1 MGLERQRLE
10 SARARAGDAALEQSA
25 KYQTFVEEKNN
36 AQAQYDAAK
45 TEIARKEASLQA
57 EWDRLAAAK
66 FEFAQQKSVVTN
78 TPNPVRQSRPFM
90 TEPVLGSQMPGPDT
104 GRNLLSQFDRPQR
117 PAPSSA
123 PQLRVPR
130 QGPEVDAIMTP
141 VQPPDLSEPVKTAP
155 PPLPA
160 SAETPQKTII
170 NPDSQSLINTD
181 PRYRN
186 LPSATKRAFEAAAHE
201 ETADYVPQDARFNR
215 SRIEDTETSMGGL
228 SPIAE
233 TSTIKSVLPE
243 IAIGPAVP
251 KSDAPESRADICS
264 NLKDALGNFE
274 RQPDDMTLRNL
285 IGKLTGKLASTRLS
299 SFAGQNLKNY
309 SDRLL
314 RSGNEL
320 NSEEFSHMAKL
331 IEELCEGLWGKTS
344 SNLAYKKTSQ
354 QVQED
359 AVSGTPSAPRA
370 EVNFTTPLLS
380 TFDSGSTSGVPQGFV
395 APKAPNTGPNPFLL
409 SHRKDDKTL
418 DSVQRNLTE
427 HHELLHKSEKYTQRA
442 LSQNPELYAQY
453 LDEKKRME
461 SLQRVD
467 PGLPPVPRKVV
478 SPDDRPHVINDYKRL
493 RKYWIEQYMLA
504 DNQGELQQEIVKSS
518 APRINKRKSI
528 IQSLKTKKQAMEA
541 QLSKISTPKD
551 VLKQKKSVTALE
563 QQIFRELEDNKKD
576 RILHEEAKIAYE
588 KSKSKYV
595 RGTQAAQNALKQI
608 RTLQDG
614 LPVEPNAI
622 LAFTDQHLDAHRP
635 ESDGSDIS
643 ISRSDSDI
651 SQTEIDTAIKQPKKL
666 DRKILKHEK
675 KIATLTTKY
684 TTAHNKFSRYDLIG
698 TPEKQKRSRFSD
710 IFQLV
715 KTLQGKA
722 TAKKKTVGTL
732 LQSIKKALP
741 QGTPFKTSKFT
752 PKIVNLNEHSQRNL
766 QTVMDALKTGEF
778 ENPYMAILLRTIGQ
792 KNSTIEYQ
800 EKSGKL
806 FKAFTQQNEYLEE
819 EKVKLGR
826 YVKIKTFIPKKPGDI
841 LGALKRKKRVAKAV
855 TEEVKL
861 GAKRR
866 MRAVGSSKRT
876 KKIVSGK
883 DEARYFPNV

>member
-1 MGLERQRLE
+1 M
-10 SARARAGDAALEQSA
+10 
-25 KYQTFVEEKNN
+25 
-36 AQAQYDAAK
+36 
-45 TEIARKEASLQA
+45 
-57 EWDRLAAAK
+57 
-66 FEFAQQKSVVTN
+66 
-78 TPNPVRQSRPFM
+78 
-90 TEPVLGSQMPGPDT
+90 
-104 GRNLLSQFDRPQR
+104 
-117 PAPSSA
+117 
-123 PQLRVPR
+123 
-130 QGPEVDAIMTP
+130 
-141 VQPPDLSEPVKTAP
+141 
-155 PPLPA
+155 
-160 SAETPQKTII
+160 
-170 NPDSQSLINTD
+170 
-181 PRYRN
+181 
-186 LPSATKRAFEAAAHE
+186 
-201 ETADYVPQDARFNR
+201 
-215 SRIEDTETSMGGL
+215 
-228 SPIAE
+228 
-233 TSTIKSVLPE
+233 
-243 IAIGPAVP
+243 
-251 KSDAPESRADICS
+251 
-264 NLKDALGNFE
+264 
-274 RQPDDMTLRNL
+274 
-285 IGKLTGKLASTRLS
+285 
-299 SFAGQNLKNY
+299 
-309 SDRLL
+309 
-314 RSGNEL
+314 
-320 NSEEFSHMAKL
+320 
-331 IEELCEGLWGKTS
+331 
-344 SNLAYKKTSQ
+344 
-354 QVQED
+354 
-359 AVSGTPSAPRA
+359 
-370 EVNFTTPLLS
+370 
-380 TFDSGSTSGVPQGFV
+380 
-395 APKAPNTGPNPFLL
+395 
-409 SHRKDDKTL
+409 
-418 DSVQRNLTE
+418 
-427 HHELLHKSEKYTQRA
+427 
-442 LSQNPELYAQY
+442 
-453 LDEKKRME
+453 
-461 SLQRVD
+461 
-467 PGLPPVPRKVV
+467 
-478 SPDDRPHVINDYKRL
+478 
-493 RKYWIEQYMLA
+493 
-504 DNQGELQQEIVKSS
+504 
-518 APRINKRKSI
+518 
-528 IQSLKTKKQAMEA
+528 
-541 QLSKISTPKD
+541 
-551 VLKQKKSVTALE
+551 
-563 QQIFRELEDNKKD
+563 EDNKKD
-576 RILHEEAKIAYE
+576 SILHEEAKIAFE
-588 KSKSKYV
+588 KSKSKYE
-595 RGTQAAQNALKQI
+595 RGTQAASNALKQI
-608 RTLQDG
+608 RTLEEG

-722 TAKKKTVGTL
+722 TAKKKTVRTL

-766 QTVMDALKTGEF
+766 QAVMDALKTGEF